1 MCISL
6 TRPRISELRA
16 MKPNTSLWTVGISDT
31 VNLTR
36 VFFFFFSNG
45 KEENGGDFELVKHA
59 EKVTFH
65 LTCFSII
72 FF

>member
-31 VNLTR
+31 VTLTR
-36 VFFFFFSNG
+36 VFFFFFQTER
-45 KEENGGDFELVKHA
+45 KKTEEILN
-59 EKVTFH
+59 
-65 LTCFSII
+65 
-72 FF
+72 